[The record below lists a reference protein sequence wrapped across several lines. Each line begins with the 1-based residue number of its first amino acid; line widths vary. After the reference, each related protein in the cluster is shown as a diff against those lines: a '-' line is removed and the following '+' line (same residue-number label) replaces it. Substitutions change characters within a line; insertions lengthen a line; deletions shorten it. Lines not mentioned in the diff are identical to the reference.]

1 MAKAS
6 PRPISATDPEP
17 ISALAIAAAAEPP
30 PPCVPSV
37 PQLLFERLRP
47 LFAHGVLFLMGL
59 AGGLAVATVS
69 TLALH
74 YFSGGSAQLA
84 AARVKIPPQVVA
96 PLDVEIQKAKADLD
110 AALAN
115 GS

>member
-17 ISALAIAAAAEPP
+17 ISARAIAAAAEPP
-30 PPCVPSV
+30 PPQVLSV
-37 PQLLFERLRP
+37 PQLLLGQLRP
-47 LFAHGVLFLMGL
+47 LLAHGALFLMGL

-69 TLALH
+69 SLTLH
-74 YFSGGSAQLA
+74 YLNNGSAQLA
-84 AARVKIPPQVVA
+84 AARVKIPPTVVA

>member
-6 PRPISATDPEP
+6 PQPLSATNLEP

-30 PPCVPSV
+30 PPRVPSV

-59 AGGLAVATVS
+59 AGGLAVATVAS
-69 TLALH
+69 LTLH
-74 YFSGGSAQLA
+74 YVSGGSTQLA
-84 AARVKIPPQVVA
+84 AARVQIPPHVVA